1 MMFILRGGGAEPDA
15 PGIAVKL
22 SRATPGTVHDAEGR
36 TDFFCVGDADAIAR
50 LRESGRIV
58 VELRDG
64 YYEDGAG
71 GGVAIWGQGRYW
83 EIRDTPF
90 TVKEAVGPTA
100 APAPG
105 EHAGEHVAGEH
116 VNVRGAI
123 FGA

>member
-1 MMFILRGGGAEPDA
+1 MMFIVRSGHGEPPA
-15 PGIAVKL
+15 SPGIQIKL
-22 SRATPGTVHDAEGR
+22 RRKTPARLKDSAGNS
-36 TDFFCVGDADAIAR
+36 DFFCTGDAAAVIA
-50 LRESGRIV
+50 LREGGWTV

-64 YYEDGAG
+64 YYADDTG

-90 TVKEAVGPTA
+90 TIREAVGATAPTGDA
-100 APAPG
+100 A
-105 EHAGEHVAGEH
+105 AGEH